1 MKRRGFVLNSLVLV
15 LLIPLLLLIATYEDI
30 SSQIITAQAERLQV
44 ERTFRGVGYLE
55 LDFQKALEIA
65 GKRAL
70 ITAVQYVASTSDFID
85 PAYGANNTIR
95 DLLLYGSTS
104 EIESTYASLMQDQT
118 IYYWLRETEQKL
130 RRQGF
135 RLSPDIS
142 TIMNELEKSTTVA
155 PLDSFRIVIISKIPG
170 IKIED
175 FTGKIVYNGSIPR
188 NGNITAIISI
198 QDVEDPLFSAVSK
211 GKYARAVKACPYSF
225 PELSSPPLIVLE
237 GNGSSTS
244 KYLVGEYLIKGGEVI
259 YGGEGDIIFNSNNIW
274 YYDGS
279 AYITNITMNN
289 LPIKPPTVL
298 NSGDRGVLSFAAP
311 TTWYSTLQYRINV
324 TIINNEDQAIGPV
337 FINLTEGNTPS
348 EFFKEADSDG
358 DGVPILDIRT
368 ESGTVIDYWV
378 EKWDLETANAIIWL
392 DMSLPPHNMTTVQIY
407 FGGSGTE
414 SLGIPSIVFAPA
426 TADVNFYEGFESL
439 TWENGWVND
448 GWLRTNETRNNV
460 FGGFWSVKSGGDD
473 TSLKKNIS
481 ITSSKGGKI
490 IFWWF
495 VDKGNNNNYIQFFVD
510 GTSLNE
516 TKTPKGWEK
525 VEISL
530 PTGDHTIGWR
540 QVGSSVIGYVDDVF
554 VLQYPNIA
562 INVSST
568 LDGMPAIVNVPA
580 RAYDIQPLLECIMG
594 NRYFGIYNAPSFFER
609 LEGSMVNHE
618 EYVALAERV
627 QDLLGIS
634 YYGTH
639 YPIGL
644 LSLMLPSDSPEYD
657 TKLLDALHSF
667 GVDLTQVEV
676 DQVTSADYYFL
687 QYYFAR
693 NTTIKNEKRG
703 YRVWGISMGEYGAG
717 DLRIYPFFLDPE
729 TAIAVFGNRAD
740 IACDLLEGYTCS

>member
-337 FINLTEGNTPS
+337 FIN
-348 EFFKEADSDG
+348 
-358 DGVPILDIRT
+358 
-368 ESGTVIDYWV
+368 
-378 EKWDLETANAIIWL
+378 
-392 DMSLPPHNMTTVQIY
+392 
-407 FGGSGTE
+407 
-414 SLGIPSIVFAPA
+414 
-426 TADVNFYEGFESL
+426 
-439 TWENGWVND
+439 
-448 GWLRTNETRNNV
+448 
-460 FGGFWSVKSGGDD
+460 
-473 TSLKKNIS
+473 
-481 ITSSKGGKI
+481 
-490 IFWWF
+490 
-495 VDKGNNNNYIQFFVD
+495 YIQFYVD